1 VLTTPID
8 AHLPLVIA
16 LVLVCAWVVRGT
28 RWVAAV
34 QCAVPFLIVVMM
46 TITDERTRL
55 LAYGVVVAAAYGI
68 AVVAAERRRAADVI
82 LTVVGIL
89 LLRWIPLRD
98 VHIFRELAVLAGSVT
113 LLFALTRRRDPSA
126 SLRTGAAKPAGGTL
140 RLHSGQAPALLIAVL
155 AVAIATPVHA
165 GKMTLFPFALAVLVM
180 GFRSLVVSRSRGSR
194 QNEDRETSEPRD
206 RATPTNEHRET
217 AKPRYLATA
226 VIAAAFLAAAFFAR
240 YSLATVYVSAA
251 IVFLVPLLERV
262 RPLAYA
268 AALVIFALWP
278 WSGII
283 ARALPLVRNYEPS
296 GGDTRP
302 IARALAAS
310 ESLPIPVPPH
320 VRHVVVTASGGQMER
335 FKTGRVGG
343 TIEATDRRGGVTT
356 RPIRIGDVADF
367 GFMRR
372 DQFFASRNS
381 FPRFS
386 PGEIRDYGANAWIWG
401 AGRTAVAC
409 AADIASLRVVAAP
422 DLPQQAHLQIDSV
435 EFPAR

>member
-1 VLTTPID
+1 MLTTPID
-8 AHLPLVIA
+8 SHLPLVIA

-34 QCAVPFLIVVMM
+34 QCAVPLLIVAMM

-55 LAYGVVVAAAYGI
+55 LAYGVLVAAAFGI
-68 AVVAAERRRAADVI
+68 AVMAVHTRTGGVSLPEVV
-82 LTVVGIL
+82 LTIVGIV

-98 VHIFRELAVLAGSVT
+98 VHVLRELVVLAGSIA
-113 LLFALTRRRDPSA
+113 LMFAMPRRRD
-126 SLRTGAAKPAGGTL
+126 AAGPAGET
-140 RLHSGQAPALLIAVL
+140 PALLIAVL
-155 AVAIATPVHA
+155 AVAVATPVHA
-165 GKMTLFPFALAVLVM
+165 GKMTLFPFAMAVVVMGYRGLAV
-180 GFRSLVVSRSRGSR
+180 SGSR
-194 QNEDRETSEPRD
+194 AGWQ
-206 RATPTNEHRET
+206 NEHRETAIPRYRDT

-226 VIAAAFLAAAFFAR
+226 ILAAAFLAAAYFAR
-240 YSLATVYVSAA
+240 YSLATVYVAAA

-268 AALVIFALWP
+268 VALVIFALWP

-283 ARALPLVRNYEPS
+283 ARALPVVRNYESS

-302 IARALAAS
+302 IAWALAAS
-310 ESLPIPVPPH
+310 EALPIPVPPH
-320 VRHVVVTASGGQMER
+320 VRHVVVTASGGQMAR
-335 FKTGRVGG
+335 FKPGRVVG

-356 RPIRIGDVADF
+356 RPIRIGDIADF
-367 GFMRR
+367 GFTRR

-381 FPRFS
+381 LPRFS
-386 PGEIRDYGANAWIWG
+386 PGEIRDYGANAWLWG

-409 AADIASLRVVAAP
+409 TADLASLRVVAAP
-422 DLPQQAHLQIDSV
+422 DLPPQTHLQIDSV